1 MPYDFSTPISFRNAG
16 AGGQYGY
23 VDGLP
28 VLNAS
33 IADQVIQANNGYVTG
48 DAAGTADNA
57 MGWDTGSVNGVL
69 TNGAGVYGIRKEP
82 QTDSEGQPTGSFTYS
97 GDMDAAARQLGLN
110 VTGLNDEQKYNLI
123 NNATQNLYLVSGKT
137 GRDAGGI
144 GEQYEGRTQTAAIP
158 NATTNH
164 ATVLYRREGD
174 ALVPITQTAQ
184 YYNGEMELSPGSGL
198 SDFISF
204 AAPIA
209 LMAFPGVGTALG
221 TALGATGATASA
233 LGGAIIGGGLSAATG
248 GNVLQGAALGG
259 LGGYA
264 GNYFQSPGSTD
275 YLGSAALGDA
285 STGAVGS
292 GSTGFGINP
301 NAAGVGINAGTNAAL
316 ANALS
321 NYDAT
326 ASSFGLNPARSTS
339 ELGSFNASNVS
350 APGINTSSLGNME
363 YLGGTGSLPV
373 GTAGLTA
380 EQLGT
385 ATALG
390 QVGTNSASGMGY
402 LGGASSLPAGTAG
415 ITGVSGGG
423 LSASDLNNARRLAN
437 ALTNTG
443 QSFAN
448 AAFPQTGIG
457 QGYSMPN
464 PFFTPKEVQTM
475 AETKTNQPVYLGQ
488 LAQLLRG

>member
-1 MPYDFSTPISFRNAG
+1 MLFR
-16 AGGQYGY
+16 
-23 VDGLP
+23 
-28 VLNAS
+28 S
-33 IADQVIQANNGYVTG
+33 
-48 DAAGTADNA
+48 DAAGRSDNA

-69 TNGAGVYGIRKEP
+69 TSGAGIYGIRRTPE
-82 QTDSEGQPTGSFTYS
+82 TTGEDNTPTGNYSYS
-97 GDMDAAARQLGLN
+97 GDMNAAAKQLGLN
-110 VTGLNDEQKYNLI
+110 VAGLSDDEKYNLI
-123 NNATQNLYLVSGKT
+123 NNATKDLYLVSGKT

-158 NATTNH
+158 GATTNH
-164 ATVLYRREGD
+164 ATVLYRKEGD

-198 SDFISF
+198 SDFIS
-204 AAPIA
+204 AVGPIA
-209 LMAFPGVGTALG
+209 TIAAAASGNPWLAASISAGT
-221 TALGATGATASA
+221 T
-233 LGGAIIGGGLSAATG
+233 AATG
-248 GNVLQGAALGG
+248 GDLKDIAKNAALA
-259 LGGYA
+259 YA
-264 GNYFQSPGSTD
+264 GGEFSNYMQAPGTTD

-301 NAAGVGINAGTNAAL
+301 NAANIGVNAGTNTAL

-321 NYDAT
+321 NYDTT

-339 ELGSFNASNVS
+339 EFGSFNPSNVS
-350 APGINTSSLGNME
+350 RTGIDTSSLNNME

-380 EQLGT
+380 DQLAT
-385 ATALG
+385 ATTLG
-390 QVGTNSASGMGY
+390 QVGTNAASGMGY
-402 LGGASSLPAGTAG
+402 LGGAESLPSGTAG
-415 ITGVSGGG
+415 ITGVSSGG

-437 ALTNTG
+437 ALSNVG

-464 PFFTPKEVQTM
+464 PFYTPKEVQTM
-475 AETKTNQPVYLGQ
+475 AETKTTQPVYLGQ
-488 LAQLLRG
+488 LDRKSTRLNSSHIPLSRMPSSA

>member
-28 VLNAS
+28 RLNAV
-33 IADQVIQANNGYVTG
+33 IADQNIDANNGYVQG
-48 DAAGTADNA
+48 DAAGTSDNA

-69 TNGAGVYGIRKEP
+69 TRGAGIYGIRKNPE
-82 QTDSEGQPTGSFTYS
+82 TDSEGQQTGSFTYS

-137 GRDAGGI
+137 GRDAGGV
-144 GEQYEGRTQTAAIP
+144 GEEYEGRTQTAAIP

-164 ATVLYRREGD
+164 ATVLYRKEGD

-184 YYNGEMELSPGSGL
+184 YYNGEMELAPGSGL
-198 SDFISF
+198 SDFISTVG
-204 AAPIA
+204 PIA
-209 LMAFPGVGTALG
+209 TIAAAASGNPWLAASISAGT
-221 TALGATGATASA
+221 T
-233 LGGAIIGGGLSAATG
+233 AATG
-248 GNVLQGAALGG
+248 GDLKDIGRNALLAYAGAEL
-259 LGGYA
+259 
-264 GNYFQSPGSTD
+264 GNYFQAPGSTD

-316 ANALS
+316 ANALY
-321 NYDAT
+321 NYAPSQAGVSDVFADTVNQPYEASTTPITTGNEIPYDWNTINTQPNMT
-326 ASSFGLNPARSTS
+326 AVNAANAAGA
-339 ELGSFNASNVS
+339 GASNTPSYVQQMTGGTDFS
-350 APGINTSSLGNME
+350 NVAPGEGYTSQ
-363 YLGGTGSLPV
+363 GGP
-373 GTAGLTA
+373 A
-380 EQLGT
+380 ETSTTDLKN
-385 ATALG
+385 AKKLADL
-390 QVGTNSASGMGY
+390 
-402 LGGASSLPAGTAG
+402 
-415 ITGVSGGG
+415 
-423 LSASDLNNARRLAN
+423 LS
-437 ALTNTG
+437 NTG
-443 QSFAN
+443 KSFAN
-448 AAFPQTGIG
+448 SAFPQTGIG

-464 PFFTPKEVQTM
+464 PFYTPKEVQTM

>member
-110 VTGLNDEQKYNLI
+110 VTGLSDDQKYNLI
-123 NNATQNLYLVSGKT
+123 NNATKDLYLVSGKT
-137 GRDAGGI
+137 GKDAGGV
-144 GEQYEGRTQTAAIP
+144 GEQYEGRTQTAAVP
-158 NATTNH
+158 GATTNH

-174 ALVPITQTAQ
+174 ALVPIPQTAQ

-209 LMAFPGVGTALG
+209 AITLMAYGLPGLG
-221 TALGATGATASA
+221 ELGAATLESA
-233 LGGAIIGGGLSAATG
+233 G
-248 GNVLQGAALGG
+248 
-259 LGGYA
+259 
-264 GNYFQSPGSTD
+264 TD
-275 YLGSAALGDA
+275 YLGSMALGSA
-285 STGAVGS
+285 ETGAVGS
-292 GSTGFGINP
+292 GATGFGIN
-301 NAAGVGINAGTNAAL
+301 AGAGIGINAGTNAAL
-316 ANALS
+316 ANALY
-321 NYDAT
+321 NYVPSEAGVSDVFANTVTHPYEVST
-326 ASSFGLNPARSTS
+326 APITTGNEIPYDWNT
-339 ELGSFNASNVS
+339 
-350 APGINTSSLGNME
+350 INTQPNM
-363 YLGGTGSLPV
+363 
-373 GTAGLTA
+373 TA
-380 EQLGT
+380 
-385 ATALG
+385 
-390 QVGTNSASGMGY
+390 V
-402 LGGASSLPAGTAG
+402 
-415 ITGVSGGG
+415 
-423 LSASDLNNARRLAN
+423 NA
-437 ALTNTG
+437 
-443 QSFAN
+443 AN
-448 AAFPQTGIG
+448 AAGAGASNTPSYVQQMTGGTDFSNVAPGEGYTSQGGPAETSSTDPRNVKRVVDALRGLSPMNSGYFSSNVG

-475 AETKTNQPVYLGQ
+475 AETNTNQPVYLGQ